1 LHLFPDFAM
10 IATFGFH
17 SNKLCIV
24 LERSLCMPKSN
35 TSLTTREFA
44 QKAGVSTGTVSKWL
58 RQGTIIGE
66 KKSGKWS
73 ISAAELSKVT
83 QRPGGSSPPSER
95 SASRTPAASKN
106 TNTKGKSYTIQEF
119 SDMTYLTP
127 WGVEKW
133 LKEGR
138 LIKSPDA
145 DADGRI
151 RVDGSNL
158 DKQDVKRLLR

>member
-1 LHLFPDFAM
+1 M
-10 IATFGFH
+10 ISTFEFH

-24 LERSLCMPKSN
+24 LERSLYMPKSN

-66 KKSGKWS
+66 KNGGKWS
-73 ISAAELSKVT
+73 ISSAELSKVT
-83 QRPGGSSPPSER
+83 QGPGEPPPPTVRPAPQ
-95 SASRTPAASKN
+95 TPAASTN
-106 TNTKGKSYTIQEF
+106 TNSKGKSYTIQEF
-119 SDMTYLTP
+119 SDMTYLTL

-138 LIKSPDA
+138 LIKA
-145 DADGRI
+145 MDADGQI

-158 DKQDVKRLLR
+158 DKQDIKRLLR

>member
-10 IATFGFH
+10 IAAFGFH

-24 LERSLCMPKSN
+24 LERSLYMPKSN

-58 RQGTIIGE
+58 RQGTINGE
-66 KKSGKWS
+66 KTSGKWS
-73 ISAAELSKVT
+73 ISAAELSKVKT
-83 QRPGGSSPPSER
+83 SGKPSPSSER
-95 SASRTPAASKN
+95 PVSRPSAAFAKTDAEG
-106 TNTKGKSYTIQEF
+106 TSYSIQEF
-119 SDMTYLTP
+119 SDMTYLTRR
-127 WGVEKW
+127 GVEKW

-138 LIKSPDA
+138 LKKTEDA
-145 DADGRI
+145 EGQA

-158 DKQDVKRLLR
+158 DIPNIKRLLR

>member
-1 LHLFPDFAM
+1 LHLYPDFAM
-10 IATFGFH
+10 ISTFEFH

-24 LERSLCMPKSN
+24 LERSLHMPKSN

-44 QKAGVSTGTVSKWL
+44 RKAGVSTGTVSKWL

-66 KKSGKWS
+66 KKGGKWS
-73 ISAAELSKVT
+73 ISASELSKVT
-83 QRPGGSSPPSER
+83 QGAGAPSPPSER
-95 SASRTPAASKN
+95 PASGPPAASKN
-106 TNTKGKSYTIQEF
+106 TNSKSKSYTIQEF

-138 LIKSPDA
+138 LIKAMD
-145 DADGRI
+145 DDGQMK
-151 RVDGSNL
+151 VDGSNL
-158 DKQDVKRLLR
+158 DKQDIKRLLR